1 MINKWP
7 KEAKRVNTHYSKFS
21 VIDLTENDM
30 QGELKD
36 LKKFLTNRILIHL
49 SSIERLRDMYKDNTL
64 DFTGLR

>member
-1 MINKWP
+1 MINKWL
-7 KEAKRVNTHYSKFS
+7 KEEKRVNTHYSKFS